1 MKKKKNKKKIILLL
15 LLLIL
20 LLIIIIIGI
29 ILFRIYNNKNKD
41 NNKEELN
48 INDKIVIND
57 TNVNIYSNFYVKQ
70 NEDNIIVYNFDNN
83 IIYKYDGKIDNYEVF
98 SDKYIL
104 IDTGNEYMV
113 IDNTGNMIIKGT
125 NGMSVHEVDTNT
137 KYILVDNKIYDNEM
151 KEIYQLPDYFVEE
164 TFVNY
169 NLYSLNITNNILAM
183 VFVNNERNMLVDIDT
198 KKEMYLGFDRYL
210 RLSDRYIAIGYDNK
224 YKIIDTD
231 SKKVIY
237 DNVRVDENLIIWNN
251 DNYMYI
257 YNNKIYTDGTKINN
271 KYHMKSEGCKVGSKL
286 VSDNEIKI
294 DECMLYYEE
303 YDNDIIMGFNIDNSV
318 LYINGDVK
326 RASLFNKIGN
336 YIKSYQYNEGLT
348 TYNVYD
354 RDGKIILE
362 NKELYYLGNDIYQEY
377 DIDENISYF
386 LDSNL
391 NIISDKFNYASC
403 NNNNEYCIVSD
414 NNYNRM
420 LYRNGKLVTNN
431 IYDDIEIKDNY
442 ITAKMLFNSFIYR
455 LGNLDEI
462 NIDYIE
468 EVKIDND
475 EMIDKYDLSS
485 IHDKIEN
492 NKVLFNKY
500 AYIVENNNN
509 LLEYKKQVMD
519 MFSVVI
525 DNKEYL
531 NELTLLKKLKDLNI
545 EHVQDLGA
553 GIAGTYSDSFGDIK
567 IRLKERSNNT
577 LYHELMHFID
587 YSFNSNNLGT
597 YIYDC
602 NGKYLVGKS
611 YNTTCDIVS
620 IDTNF
625 IVEAGAEVYSGKYF
639 TKEVMAYQPAPTIL
653 EALEYI
659 CGSDEV
665 REWYFNN
672 DIYFKMLWFDIG
684 YSKEKVDKII
694 EALTS
699 QTQVIRNGDDNI
711 LLIVDSLI
719 DLYKYR
725 NGNEFLK
732 DNKFKYIIRSI
743 LSYRDDFN
751 SSKYKNELEEIM
763 SDKDTIVNVFRDKF
777 SEYGYYDGYGNILI
791 IDNQV
796 YISIPCYKDN
806 KLGVLLIEYD
816 FNNNRV
822 LDYSYMEVK

>member
-1 MKKKKNKKKIILLL
+1 MKRKKNKKKIIFILLG

-20 LLIIIIIGI
+20 IMGIILLII
-29 ILFRIYNNKNKD
+29 YKDKD
-41 NNKEELN
+41 NNELN

-57 TNVNIYSNFYVKQ
+57 PDVFIYNNFYIKK
-70 NEDNIIVYNFDNN
+70 NEDNIMVYNFDND
-83 IIYKYDGKIDNYEVF
+83 IIYKYDGKIDGYEVF
-98 SDKYIL
+98 NDKYIL
-104 IDTGNEYMV
+104 MDTDNEYMV
-113 IDNTGNMIIKGT
+113 IDNTGNMVTKGT
-125 NGMSVHEVDTNT
+125 NGMSVHEMDTNI

-151 KEIYQLPDYFVEE
+151 KEIYELPDYFVEE

-169 NLYSLNITNNILAM
+169 NLYSLNIINNILAM

-198 KKEMYLGFDRYL
+198 KKEMYLGFDGYL

-257 YNNKIYTDGTKINN
+257 YNDKIYTDGTKIND
-271 KYHMKSEGCKVGSKL
+271 KYYMKSEGCKVGSKL

-294 DECMLYYEE
+294 SECMLYYEE
-303 YDNDIIMGFNIDNSV
+303 YDNDVIMGFNIDNSI
-318 LYINGDVK
+318 LYINGDIK
-326 RASLFNKIGN
+326 KASIFNKIGR

-354 RDGKIILE
+354 RDGKIVLE

-403 NNNNEYCIVSD
+403 NKNGYCIVSD
-414 NNYNRM
+414 NNYNKM
-420 LYRNGKLVTNN
+420 LYKDGKVVTNN

-462 NIDYIE
+462 NIDYVE
-468 EVKIDND
+468 EVKIDAD

-485 IHDKIEN
+485 IKDKIDN

-509 LLEYKKQVMD
+509 LLEYKNQVMD

-525 DNKEYL
+525 DNREYL
-531 NELTLLKKLKDLNI
+531 NELTLLKKLRDLNI
-545 EHVQDLGA
+545 EHVQDLGVGVA
-553 GIAGTYSDSFGDIK
+553 GVYSDSLGEIK
-567 IRLKERSNNT
+567 IKLKERSNNT

-587 YSFNSNNLGT
+587 YSFNNNSFGS
-597 YIYDC
+597 YIYNC
-602 NGKYLVGKS
+602 NGKYSIGKS
-611 YNTTCDIVS
+611 YNTTCEIVS

-625 IVEAGAEVYSGKYF
+625 ITEAGAEVYSGKYF
-639 TKEVMAYQPAPTIL
+639 TKEIMAYQPAPTIL

-659 CGSDEV
+659 CGSNEV
-665 REWYFNN
+665 KNWYFNN

-684 YSKEKVDKII
+684 YSKEEVDKLI

-699 QTQVIRNGDDNI
+699 QTQVIKSGDDNI
-711 LLIVDSLI
+711 ILIVDSLI

-725 NGNEFLK
+725 NGNEFLN
-732 DNKFKYIIRSI
+732 DNKFKYIIRSM
-743 LSYRDDFN
+743 LDYRHDFS

-763 SDKDTIVNVFRDKF
+763 SDRDTIVNVFSDKF
-777 SEYGYYDGYGNILI
+777 SEYGYYSGYGEVLI

-796 YISIPCYKDN
+796 YISISCYKDN
-806 KLGVLLIEYD
+806 KLGVLFVEYD
-816 FNNNRV
+816 FDNNKV
-822 LDYSYMEVK
+822 LDYSYIEIK

>member
-1 MKKKKNKKKIILLL
+1 MKKKKNKKKIILLV
-15 LLLIL
+15 LIL
-20 LLIIIIIGI
+20 LLIITIIGI

-41 NNKEELN
+41 NDKEGLN

-137 KYILVDNKIYDNEM
+137 KYILVDNKIYDKDM

-468 EVKIDND
+468 EVRIDTD
-475 EMIDKYDLSS
+475 EMINKYELSN
-485 IHDKIEN
+485 IHDKIEK
-492 NKVLFNKY
+492 NKILFNKY

-699 QTQVIRNGDDNI
+699 QTQVIRNGNDNI

-743 LSYRDDFN
+743 LSYRNDFS

>member
-1 MKKKKNKKKIILLL
+1 MKKKKNKKKIILLV
-15 LLLIL
+15 LIL
-20 LLIIIIIGI
+20 LLIITIIGI

-41 NNKEELN
+41 NDEEELN

-83 IIYKYDGKIDNYEVF
+83 IIYKHDGKIDNYEVF
-98 SDKYIL
+98 NDKYIL

-113 IDNTGNMIIKGT
+113 IDNTGNMIIKGI

-137 KYILVDNKIYDNEM
+137 KYILVDNKIYDKDM

-183 VFVNNERNMLVDIDT
+183 VFVNNERNMLVDIDA

-271 KYHMKSEGCKVGSKL
+271 KYYMKNEGCKVGSKL

-354 RDGKIILE
+354 RDGKIVLE

-468 EVKIDND
+468 EVRIDTD
-475 EMIDKYDLSS
+475 EMINKYELSNIS
-485 IHDKIEN
+485 DKINN
-492 NKVLFNKY
+492 NKILFNKY
-500 AYIVENNNN
+500 AYIVENNND

-587 YSFNSNNLGT
+587 YSFNSNSLGT

-639 TKEVMAYQPAPTIL
+639 TKEIMAYQPAPTIL

-684 YSKEKVDKII
+684 YSKEKVDKVI

-743 LSYRDDFN
+743 LSYRDDFS

-806 KLGVLLIEYD
+806 KLGVLLIEHD

-822 LDYSYMEVK
+822 LDYSYIEVK

>member
-1 MKKKKNKKKIILLL
+1 MKRKKNKKKIIFILLG

-20 LLIIIIIGI
+20 IMGV
-29 ILFRIYNNKNKD
+29 ILFRIYKDKD
-41 NNKEELN
+41 NNELN

-57 TNVNIYSNFYVKQ
+57 PDVFIYNNFYIKK
-70 NEDNIIVYNFDNN
+70 NEDNIMVYNFDND
-83 IIYKYDGKIDNYEVF
+83 IIYKYDGKIDGYEVF
-98 SDKYIL
+98 NDKYIL

-113 IDNTGNMIIKGT
+113 IDNTGNMINKGT
-125 NGMSVHEVDTNT
+125 NGMSVPEVDTNT
-137 KYILVDNKIYDNEM
+137 KYILVDNKLYDNEM
-151 KEIYQLPDYFVEE
+151 KEIYELPDYFVEE

-231 SKKVIY
+231 SKKIIY
-237 DNVRVDENLIIWNN
+237 DDVRMDENLIIWNN
-251 DNYMYI
+251 DNYIYI
-257 YNNKIYTDGTKINN
+257 YNDKIYTDGTKIND
-271 KYHMKSEGCKVGSKL
+271 KYYMESEGCKVGSKL

-294 DECMLYYEE
+294 SECMLYYEE
-303 YDNDIIMGFNIDNSV
+303 YDNDVIMGFNIDNSI
-318 LYINGDVK
+318 LYINGDIK
-326 RASLFNKIGN
+326 KASLFNKIGR
-336 YIKSYQYNEGLT
+336 YIKSYQYNDGLT
-348 TYNVYD
+348 IYNVYD
-354 RDGKIILE
+354 SDGKKILE

-377 DIDENISYF
+377 DINENISYF

-403 NNNNEYCIVSD
+403 NNNGYCIVSD
-414 NNYNRM
+414 NNYKRM
-420 LYRNGKLVTNN
+420 LYRNGKVVTNN

-468 EVKIDND
+468 EVRIDTN
-475 EMIDKYDLSS
+475 EMINKYELSN

-492 NKVLFNKY
+492 NKILFNKY

>member
-1 MKKKKNKKKIILLL
+1 MKRKKNKKKIIFILLG

-20 LLIIIIIGI
+20 IMGIILLII
-29 ILFRIYNNKNKD
+29 YKDKD
-41 NNKEELN
+41 NNELN

-57 TNVNIYSNFYVKQ
+57 PDVFIYNNFYIKK
-70 NEDNIIVYNFDNN
+70 NEDNIMVYNFDND
-83 IIYKYDGKIDNYEVF
+83 IIYKYDGKIDGYEVF
-98 SDKYIL
+98 NDKYIL
-104 IDTGNEYMV
+104 MDTDNEYMV
-113 IDNTGNMIIKGT
+113 IDDTGNMVIKGT
-125 NGMSVHEVDTNT
+125 NGMSVPEVDTNI
-137 KYILVDNKIYDNEM
+137 KYIIVDNKIYDNEM
-151 KEIYQLPDYFVEE
+151 KEIYELPDYFVEE

-169 NLYSLNITNNILAM
+169 NLYSLNITNDILAM
-183 VFVNNERNMLVDIDT
+183 VFVNNEHNMLVDIDA
-198 KKEMYLGFDRYL
+198 KKEMYLGFDGYL

-257 YNNKIYTDGTKINN
+257 YNDKIYTDGTKINN

-286 VSDNEIKI
+286 LYDNEIKI

-303 YDNDIIMGFNIDNSV
+303 YDNDVIMGFNIDNSI
-318 LYINGDVK
+318 LYINGDIK
-326 RASLFNKIGN
+326 KASIFNKIGR

-354 RDGKIILE
+354 RDGKIVLE

-403 NNNNEYCIVSD
+403 NKNGYCIVSD
-414 NNYNRM
+414 NNYNKM
-420 LYRNGKLVTNN
+420 LYKDGKVVTNN

-462 NIDYIE
+462 NIDYVE
-468 EVKIDND
+468 EVKIDAD

-485 IHDKIEN
+485 IKDKIDN
-492 NKVLFNKY
+492 NKALFNKY

-531 NELTLLKKLKDLNI
+531 NELTLLRKLRDLNI
-545 EHVQDLGA
+545 EHVQDLGVGVA
-553 GIAGTYSDSFGDIK
+553 GVYSDSLGEIK
-567 IRLKERSNNT
+567 IKLKERSNNT

-587 YSFNSNNLGT
+587 YSFNNNSFGS
-597 YIYDC
+597 YIYNC
-602 NGKYLVGKS
+602 NGKYSIGKS
-611 YNTTCDIVS
+611 YNTTCEIVS

-625 IVEAGAEVYSGKYF
+625 ITEAGAELYSGKYF
-639 TKEVMAYQPAPTIL
+639 TKEIMAYQPAPTIL

-659 CGSDEV
+659 CGSNEV
-665 REWYFNN
+665 KNWYFNN

-684 YSKEKVDKII
+684 YSKEEVDKVI

-699 QTQVIRNGDDNI
+699 QTQVIKSGDDNI
-711 LLIVDSLI
+711 ILIVDSLI

-725 NGNEFLK
+725 NGNEFLN
-732 DNKFKYIIRSI
+732 DNKFKYIIRSM
-743 LSYRDDFN
+743 LDYRHDFS

-763 SDKDTIVNVFRDKF
+763 SDRDTIVNVFRDKF
-777 SEYGYYDGYGNILI
+777 SEYGYYSGYGEVLI

-796 YISIPCYKDN
+796 YISISCYKDN
-806 KLGVLLIEYD
+806 KLGVLFVEYD
-816 FNNNRV
+816 FDNNKV
-822 LDYSYMEVK
+822 LDYSYIEIK

>member
-1 MKKKKNKKKIILLL
+1 MKRKKNKKKIIFILLG

-20 LLIIIIIGI
+20 IMGIILLII
-29 ILFRIYNNKNKD
+29 YKNKD
-41 NNKEELN
+41 NNELN

-57 TNVNIYSNFYVKQ
+57 SDVFIYNNFYIKK
-70 NEDNIIVYNFDNN
+70 NEDNIMVYNFDND
-83 IIYKYDGKIDNYEVF
+83 IIYKYDGKIDGYEVF
-98 SDKYIL
+98 NDKYIL
-104 IDTGNEYMV
+104 IDTDNEYMV
-113 IDNTGNMIIKGT
+113 IDDTGNMVIKGI
-125 NGMSVHEVDTNT
+125 NGMSVHEMDTNI
-137 KYILVDNKIYDNEM
+137 KYIIVDNKLYDNEM
-151 KEIYQLPDYFVEE
+151 KEIYELPDYFVEE
-164 TFVNY
+164 TFDNY
-169 NLYSLNITNNILAM
+169 NLYSLNITNDVLAM
-183 VFVNNERNMLVDIDT
+183 VFVNNEHNMLVDIDT
-198 KKEMYLGFDRYL
+198 KKEMYLGFDGYL

-257 YNNKIYTDGTKINN
+257 YNDKIYTDGTKINN

-286 VSDNEIKI
+286 LYDNEIKI
-294 DECMLYYEE
+294 SECMLYYEE
-303 YDNDIIMGFNIDNSV
+303 YDNDVIMGFNIDNSI
-318 LYINGDVK
+318 LYINGDIK
-326 RASLFNKIGN
+326 KASIFNKIGR
-336 YIKSYQYNEGLT
+336 YIKSYQYNDGLT
-348 TYNVYD
+348 IYNVYD
-354 RDGKIILE
+354 SDGKKVLE

-377 DIDENISYF
+377 DINENISYF

-403 NNNNEYCIVSD
+403 NKNGYCIVSD
-414 NNYNRM
+414 NNYNKM
-420 LYRNGKLVTNN
+420 LYKDGKVVTNN

-462 NIDYIE
+462 NIDYVE
-468 EVKIDND
+468 EVKIDAD

-485 IHDKIEN
+485 IKDKIDN

-531 NELTLLKKLKDLNI
+531 NELTLLKKLRDLNI
-545 EHVQDLGA
+545 EHVQDLGVGVA
-553 GIAGTYSDSFGDIK
+553 GVYSDSLGEIK
-567 IRLKERSNNT
+567 IKLKERSNNT

-587 YSFNSNNLGT
+587 YSFNNNSFGS
-597 YIYDC
+597 YIYNC
-602 NGKYLVGKS
+602 NGKYSIGKS
-611 YNTTCDIVS
+611 YNTTCEIVS

-625 IVEAGAEVYSGKYF
+625 ITEAGAEVYSGKYF
-639 TKEVMAYQPAPTIL
+639 TKEIMAYQPAPTIL

-659 CGSDEV
+659 CGSNEV
-665 REWYFNN
+665 KNWYFNN

-684 YSKEKVDKII
+684 YSKEEVDKVI

-699 QTQVIRNGDDNI
+699 QTQVIKSGDDNI
-711 LLIVDSLI
+711 ILIVDSLI

-725 NGNEFLK
+725 NGNEFLN
-732 DNKFKYIIRSI
+732 DNKFKYIIRSM
-743 LSYRDDFN
+743 LDYRHDFS

-763 SDKDTIVNVFRDKF
+763 SDRDTIVNVFRDKF
-777 SEYGYYDGYGNILI
+777 SEYGYYSGYGEVLI

-796 YISIPCYKDN
+796 YISISCYKDN
-806 KLGVLLIEYD
+806 KLGVLFVEYD
-816 FNNNRV
+816 FDNNRV
-822 LDYSYMEVK
+822 LDYSYIEIK

>member
-1 MKKKKNKKKIILLL
+1 MKKKKNKKKIILLV
-15 LLLIL
+15 LIL
-20 LLIIIIIGI
+20 LLIITIIGI

-41 NNKEELN
+41 NDKEEFN

-57 TNVNIYSNFYVKQ
+57 TNVNIYSDFYIKK
-70 NEDNIIVYNFDNN
+70 NDDNIIVYNFDNS
-83 IIYKYDGKIDNYEVF
+83 IIYKHDGKIDNYEVF
-98 SDKYIL
+98 NDKYIL

-113 IDNTGNMIIKGT
+113 IDNTGNMIIKGI
-125 NGMSVHEVDTNT
+125 NGMSVPEVDTNI
-137 KYILVDNKIYDNEM
+137 KYILVDNKLYDNEM

-164 TFVNY
+164 IFVNY
-169 NLYSLNITNNILAM
+169 NLYSLNIINDILAM
-183 VFVNNERNMLVDIDT
+183 VFVNNERNMLADIDT

-251 DNYMYI
+251 DNYMYV

-286 VSDNEIKI
+286 LYDNEIKI

-318 LYINGDVK
+318 LYINGDIK

-468 EVKIDND
+468 EFEIDTD
-475 EMIDKYDLSS
+475 EIIDKYELNNIS
-485 IHDKIEN
+485 DKIEK
-492 NKVLFNKY
+492 NKILFNKY

-531 NELTLLKKLKDLNI
+531 NELTLLRKLRDLNI

-567 IRLKERSNNT
+567 IRLKEISNNT

-684 YSKEKVDKII
+684 YSKEKVDKVI

-699 QTQVIRNGDDNI
+699 QTQVIRNGNDNI

-743 LSYRDDFN
+743 LNYRNDF
-751 SSKYKNELEEIM
+751 SASKYKNELEEIM

-796 YISIPCYKDN
+796 YISISCYKDN

>member
-1 MKKKKNKKKIILLL
+1 MKRKKNKKKIIFILLG

-20 LLIIIIIGI
+20 IMGIILLII
-29 ILFRIYNNKNKD
+29 YKDKD
-41 NNKEELN
+41 NNELN

-57 TNVNIYSNFYVKQ
+57 PDVFIYNNFYIKK
-70 NEDNIIVYNFDNN
+70 NEDNIMVYNFDND
-83 IIYKYDGKIDNYEVF
+83 IIYKYDGKIDGYEVF
-98 SDKYIL
+98 NDKYIL
-104 IDTGNEYMV
+104 MDTDNEYMV
-113 IDNTGNMIIKGT
+113 IDNTGNMIIKGI
-125 NGMSVHEVDTNT
+125 NGMSVPEMDTNI
-137 KYILVDNKIYDNEM
+137 KYILVDNKLYDNEM

-169 NLYSLNITNNILAM
+169 NLYSLNITNDILAM
-183 VFVNNERNMLVDIDT
+183 VFVNNERNMLVDIDD
-198 KKEMYLGFDRYL
+198 KKEMYLGFDGYL

-257 YNNKIYTDGTKINN
+257 YNDKIYTDGTKINN

-286 VSDNEIKI
+286 LYDNEIKI

-303 YDNDIIMGFNIDNSV
+303 YDNDVIMGFNIDNSI
-318 LYINGDVK
+318 LYINGDIK
-326 RASLFNKIGN
+326 KASIFNKIGR
-336 YIKSYQYNEGLT
+336 YIKSYQYNDGLT
-348 TYNVYD
+348 VYNVYD
-354 RDGKIILE
+354 SGGKKVLE

-377 DIDENISYF
+377 DINENISYF

-403 NNNNEYCIVSD
+403 NKNGYCIVSD
-414 NNYNRM
+414 NNYNKM
-420 LYRNGKLVTNN
+420 LYKDGKVVTNN

-462 NIDYIE
+462 NIDYVE
-468 EVKIDND
+468 EVKIDAD

-485 IHDKIEN
+485 IKDKIDN

-531 NELTLLKKLKDLNI
+531 NELTLLRKLRDLNI
-545 EHVQDLGA
+545 EHVQDLGVGVA
-553 GIAGTYSDSFGDIK
+553 GVYSDSLGEIK
-567 IRLKERSNNT
+567 IKLKERDNNT

-587 YSFNSNNLGT
+587 YSFNNNSFGS
-597 YIYDC
+597 YIYNC
-602 NGKYLVGKS
+602 NGKYSIGKS
-611 YNTTCDIVS
+611 YNTTCEIVS

-625 IVEAGAEVYSGKYF
+625 ITEAGAEVYSGKYF
-639 TKEVMAYQPAPTIL
+639 TKEIMAYQPAPTIL

-659 CGSDEV
+659 CGSNEV
-665 REWYFNN
+665 KNWYFNN

-684 YSKEKVDKII
+684 YSKEEVDKVI

-699 QTQVIRNGDDNI
+699 QTQVIKSGDDNI
-711 LLIVDSLI
+711 ILIVDSLI

-725 NGNEFLK
+725 NGNEFLN
-732 DNKFKYIIRSI
+732 DNKFKYIIRSM
-743 LSYRDDFN
+743 LDYRHDFS

-763 SDKDTIVNVFRDKF
+763 SDRDTIVNVFRDKF
-777 SEYGYYDGYGNILI
+777 SEYGYYSGYGEVLI

-796 YISIPCYKDN
+796 YISISCYKDN
-806 KLGVLLIEYD
+806 KLGVLFVEYD
-816 FNNNRV
+816 FDNNRV
-822 LDYSYMEVK
+822 LDYSYIEIK

>member
-1 MKKKKNKKKIILLL
+1 MKKKKNKKKIILLV
-15 LLLIL
+15 LIL
-20 LLIIIIIGI
+20 LLIITIIGI

-41 NNKEELN
+41 TDKEELN

-57 TNVNIYSNFYVKQ
+57 TNVNIYSNFYIKK
-70 NEDNIIVYNFDNN
+70 NDDNIIVYNFDNN

-113 IDNTGNMIIKGT
+113 IDNTGNMIIKGI

-137 KYILVDNKIYDNEM
+137 KYILVDNKLYDNEM

-183 VFVNNERNMLVDIDT
+183 VFVNNERNMLADIDT

-251 DNYMYI
+251 DNYMYV

-318 LYINGDVK
+318 LYINGDIK

-354 RDGKIILE
+354 RDGKIVLE

-468 EVKIDND
+468 EFEIDTD
-475 EMIDKYDLSS
+475 EIIDKYELNNIS
-485 IHDKIEN
+485 DKIEK
-492 NKVLFNKY
+492 NKILFNKY

-567 IRLKERSNNT
+567 IRLKEISNNT

-684 YSKEKVDKII
+684 YSKEKVDKVI

-699 QTQVIRNGDDNI
+699 QTQVIRNGNDNI

-743 LSYRDDFN
+743 LNYRNDF
-751 SSKYKNELEEIM
+751 SASKYKNELEEIM

-796 YISIPCYKDN
+796 YISISCYKDN

>member
-1 MKKKKNKKKIILLL
+1 MKKKKNKKKIILLV
-15 LLLIL
+15 LIL
-20 LLIIIIIGI
+20 LLIITIIGI

-41 NNKEELN
+41 NDKEELN

-57 TNVNIYSNFYVKQ
+57 TNVNIYSNFYIKK

-83 IIYKYDGKIDNYEVF
+83 IIYKHDGKIDNYEVF
-98 SDKYIL
+98 NDKYIL

-113 IDNTGNMIIKGT
+113 IDNTGNMIIKGI

-137 KYILVDNKIYDNEM
+137 KYILVDNKLYDNEM

-257 YNNKIYTDGTKINN
+257 YNNKIYTDDTKINN

-318 LYINGDVK
+318 LYINDDVK

-462 NIDYIE
+462 NIDYVE
-468 EVKIDND
+468 EVRIDTD
-475 EMIDKYDLSS
+475 EMINKYELSN

-492 NKVLFNKY
+492 NKILFNKY

-743 LSYRDDFN
+743 LNYRNDFS

-796 YISIPCYKDN
+796 YISISCYKDN

>member
-1 MKKKKNKKKIILLL
+1 MKRKKNKKKIIFILLG

-20 LLIIIIIGI
+20 IMGIILLII
-29 ILFRIYNNKNKD
+29 YKDKD
-41 NNKEELN
+41 NNELN

-57 TNVNIYSNFYVKQ
+57 PDVFIYNNFYIKK
-70 NEDNIIVYNFDNN
+70 NEDNIMVYNFDND
-83 IIYKYDGKIDNYEVF
+83 IIYKYDGKIDGYEVF
-98 SDKYIL
+98 NDKYIL
-104 IDTGNEYMV
+104 MDTGNEYMV
-113 IDNTGNMIIKGT
+113 IDDTGNMVIKGI
-125 NGMSVHEVDTNT
+125 NGMSVPEVDTNI
-137 KYILVDNKIYDNEM
+137 KYIIVDNKIYDNEM
-151 KEIYQLPDYFVEE
+151 KEIYELPDYFVEE

-169 NLYSLNITNNILAM
+169 NLYSLNITNDILAM
-183 VFVNNERNMLVDIDT
+183 VFVNNEHNMLVDIDT

-257 YNNKIYTDGTKINN
+257 YNNKIYTDDTKINN

-303 YDNDIIMGFNIDNSV
+303 YDNDVIMGFNIDNSI
-318 LYINGDVK
+318 LYINGDIK
-326 RASLFNKIGN
+326 TASIFNKIGR
-336 YIKSYQYNEGLT
+336 YIKSYQYNDGLT
-348 TYNVYD
+348 VYNVYD
-354 RDGKIILE
+354 SGGKKVLE

-403 NNNNEYCIVSD
+403 NKNGYCIVSD
-414 NNYNRM
+414 NNYNKM
-420 LYRNGKLVTNN
+420 LYKDGKVVTNN

-462 NIDYIE
+462 NIDYVE
-468 EVKIDND
+468 EVKIDAD

-485 IHDKIEN
+485 IKDKIDN

-509 LLEYKKQVMD
+509 LLEYKNQVMD

-525 DNKEYL
+525 DNREYL
-531 NELTLLKKLKDLNI
+531 NELTLLRKLRDLNI
-545 EHVQDLGA
+545 EHVQDLGVGVA
-553 GIAGTYSDSFGDIK
+553 GVYSDSLGEIK
-567 IRLKERSNNT
+567 IKLKERDNNT

-587 YSFNSNNLGT
+587 YSFNNTSFGS
-597 YIYDC
+597 YIYNC
-602 NGKYLVGKS
+602 NGKYSIGKS
-611 YNTTCDIVS
+611 YNTTCEIVS

-625 IVEAGAEVYSGKYF
+625 ITEAGAEVYSGKYF
-639 TKEVMAYQPAPTIL
+639 TKEIMAYQPAPTIL

-659 CGSDEV
+659 CGSNEV
-665 REWYFNN
+665 KNWYFNN

-684 YSKEKVDKII
+684 YSKEKVDKVI

-699 QTQVIRNGDDNI
+699 QTQVIRNGNDNI

-725 NGNEFLK
+725 NGNGFLN
-732 DNKFKYIIRSI
+732 DNKFKYIIRSM
-743 LSYRDDFN
+743 LDYRHDFS

-763 SDKDTIVNVFRDKF
+763 SDRDTIVNVFSDKF
-777 SEYGYYDGYGNILI
+777 SEYGYYSGYGEVLI

-796 YISIPCYKDN
+796 YISISCYKDN
-806 KLGVLLIEYD
+806 KLGVLFVEYD
-816 FNNNRV
+816 FDNNKV
-822 LDYSYMEVK
+822 LDYSYIEIK

>member
-1 MKKKKNKKKIILLL
+1 MKRKKNKKKIIFILLG

-20 LLIIIIIGI
+20 IMGIILLII
-29 ILFRIYNNKNKD
+29 YKDKD
-41 NNKEELN
+41 NNELN

-57 TNVNIYSNFYVKQ
+57 PDVFIYNNFYIKK
-70 NEDNIIVYNFDNN
+70 NEDNIMVYNFDND
-83 IIYKYDGKIDNYEVF
+83 IIYKYDGKIDGYEVF
-98 SDKYIL
+98 NDKYIL
-104 IDTGNEYMV
+104 MDTDNEYMV
-113 IDNTGNMIIKGT
+113 IDNTGNMVTKGT
-125 NGMSVHEVDTNT
+125 NGMSVHEMDTNI

-151 KEIYQLPDYFVEE
+151 KEIYELPDYFVEE

-169 NLYSLNITNNILAM
+169 NLYSLNIINNILAM

-198 KKEMYLGFDRYL
+198 KKEMYLGFDGYL

-257 YNNKIYTDGTKINN
+257 YNDKIYTDGTKIND
-271 KYHMKSEGCKVGSKL
+271 KYYMKSEGCKVGSKL

-294 DECMLYYEE
+294 SECMLYYEE
-303 YDNDIIMGFNIDNSV
+303 YDNDVIMGFNIDNSI
-318 LYINGDVK
+318 LYINGDIK
-326 RASLFNKIGN
+326 KASIFNKIGR

-354 RDGKIILE
+354 RDGKIVLE

-403 NNNNEYCIVSD
+403 NKNGYCIVSD
-414 NNYNRM
+414 NNYNKM
-420 LYRNGKLVTNN
+420 LYKDGKVVTNN

-462 NIDYIE
+462 NIDYVE
-468 EVKIDND
+468 EVKIDAD

-485 IHDKIEN
+485 IKDKIDN
-492 NKVLFNKY
+492 NKALFNKY

-531 NELTLLKKLKDLNI
+531 NELTLLRKLRDLNI
-545 EHVQDLGA
+545 EHVQDLGVGVA
-553 GIAGTYSDSFGDIK
+553 GVYSDSLGEIK
-567 IRLKERSNNT
+567 IKLKERSNNT

-587 YSFNSNNLGT
+587 YSFNNNSFGS
-597 YIYDC
+597 YIYNC
-602 NGKYLVGKS
+602 NGKYSIGKS
-611 YNTTCDIVS
+611 YNTTCEIVS

-625 IVEAGAEVYSGKYF
+625 ITEAGAEVYSGKYF
-639 TKEVMAYQPAPTIL
+639 TKEIMAYQPAPTIL

-659 CGSDEV
+659 CGSNEV
-665 REWYFNN
+665 KNWYFNN

-684 YSKEKVDKII
+684 YSKEEVDKLI

-699 QTQVIRNGDDNI
+699 QTQVIKSGDDNI
-711 LLIVDSLI
+711 ILIVDSLI

-725 NGNEFLK
+725 NGNEFLN
-732 DNKFKYIIRSI
+732 DNKFKYIIRSM
-743 LSYRDDFN
+743 LDYRHDFS
-751 SSKYKNELEEIM
+751 SSKYKNELEKIM
-763 SDKDTIVNVFRDKF
+763 SDRDTIVNVFRDKF
-777 SEYGYYDGYGNILI
+777 SEYGYYSGYGEVLI

-796 YISIPCYKDN
+796 YISISCYKDN
-806 KLGVLLIEYD
+806 KLGVLFVEYD
-816 FNNNRV
+816 FDNNKV
-822 LDYSYMEVK
+822 LDYSYIEIK

>member
-1 MKKKKNKKKIILLL
+1 MKKKKNKKKIILLV
-15 LLLIL
+15 LIL
-20 LLIIIIIGI
+20 LLIITIIGI

-41 NNKEELN
+41 NDKEEFN

-57 TNVNIYSNFYVKQ
+57 TNVNIYSDFYIKK
-70 NEDNIIVYNFDNN
+70 NDDNIIVYNFDNS
-83 IIYKYDGKIDNYEVF
+83 IIYKHDGKIDNYEVF
-98 SDKYIL
+98 NDKYIL

-113 IDNTGNMIIKGT
+113 IDNTGNMIIKGI
-125 NGMSVHEVDTNT
+125 NGMSVHEVDTNI
-137 KYILVDNKIYDNEM
+137 KYILVDNKLYDNEM

-164 TFVNY
+164 IFVNY
-169 NLYSLNITNNILAM
+169 NLYSLNIINDILAM
-183 VFVNNERNMLVDIDT
+183 VFVNNERNMLADIDT

-251 DNYMYI
+251 DNYMYV

-318 LYINGDVK
+318 LYINGDIK

-468 EVKIDND
+468 EFEIDTD
-475 EMIDKYDLSS
+475 EIIDKYELNNIS
-485 IHDKIEN
+485 DKIEK
-492 NKVLFNKY
+492 NKILFNKY

-567 IRLKERSNNT
+567 IRLKEISNNT

-684 YSKEKVDKII
+684 YSKEKVDKVI

-699 QTQVIRNGDDNI
+699 QTQVIRNGNDNI

-743 LSYRDDFN
+743 LNYRNDF
-751 SSKYKNELEEIM
+751 SASKYKNELEEIM

-796 YISIPCYKDN
+796 YISISCYKDN

>member
-286 VSDNEIKI
+286 LYDNEIKI

-468 EVKIDND
+468 EVRIDTN
-475 EMIDKYDLSS
+475 EMINKYELSN

-492 NKVLFNKY
+492 NKILFNKY

>member
-1 MKKKKNKKKIILLL
+1 MKKKKNKKKIILLV
-15 LLLIL
+15 LIL
-20 LLIIIIIGI
+20 LLIITIIGI

-41 NNKEELN
+41 NDKEKLN

-57 TNVNIYSNFYVKQ
+57 TNVNIYSDFYIKK
-70 NEDNIIVYNFDNN
+70 NDDNIIVYNFDNN
-83 IIYKYDGKIDNYEVF
+83 IIYKHDGKIDNYEVF
-98 SDKYIL
+98 NDKYIL

-113 IDNTGNMIIKGT
+113 IDNTGNMIIKGI
-125 NGMSVHEVDTNT
+125 NGMSVPEVDTNI
-137 KYILVDNKIYDNEM
+137 KYILVDNKLYDNEM

-169 NLYSLNITNNILAM
+169 NLYSLNITNDILAM
-183 VFVNNERNMLVDIDT
+183 VFVNNEHNMLVDMDA
-198 KKEMYLGFDRYL
+198 KKEMCLGFDRYL
-210 RLSDRYIAIGYDNK
+210 RLSDRYIAIGYDDK

-231 SKKVIY
+231 SKKITY
-237 DNVRVDENLIIWNN
+237 DDVRMDENLVIWNN
-251 DNYMYI
+251 DKYIYI
-257 YNNKIYTDGTKINN
+257 YNDKIYTDGTKIND
-271 KYHMKSEGCKVGSKL
+271 KYYMESEGCKVGSKL

-294 DECMLYYEE
+294 SECMLYYEE
-303 YDNDIIMGFNIDNSV
+303 YDNDVIMGFNIDNSI
-318 LYINGDVK
+318 LYINGDIK
-326 RASLFNKIGN
+326 KASLFNKIGR
-336 YIKSYQYNEGLT
+336 YIKSYQYNDGLT
-348 TYNVYD
+348 VYNVYD
-354 RDGKIILE
+354 SGGKKVLE

-377 DIDENISYF
+377 DINENISYF

-403 NNNNEYCIVSD
+403 NNNGYCIVSD
-414 NNYNRM
+414 NNYNKM
-420 LYRNGKLVTNN
+420 LYKDGKIVTNN

-462 NIDYIE
+462 NIDYVE
-468 EVKIDND
+468 EVKIDTD

-485 IHDKIEN
+485 IHDKIDN

-553 GIAGTYSDSFGDIK
+553 GIAGTYSDSFGDIR

-587 YSFNSNNLGT
+587 YSFNSNSLGT

-743 LSYRDDFN
+743 LSYRDDFS

>member
-1 MKKKKNKKKIILLL
+1 MKKKKNKKKIILLV
-15 LLLIL
+15 LIL
-20 LLIIIIIGI
+20 LLIITIIGI

-41 NNKEELN
+41 TDKEELN

-57 TNVNIYSNFYVKQ
+57 TNVNIYSNFYIKK
-70 NEDNIIVYNFDNN
+70 NDDNIIVYNFDNN

-113 IDNTGNMIIKGT
+113 IDNTGNMIIKGI

-137 KYILVDNKIYDNEM
+137 KYILVDNKLYDNEM

-183 VFVNNERNMLVDIDT
+183 VFVNNERNMLADIDT

-251 DNYMYI
+251 DNYMYV

-318 LYINGDVK
+318 LYINGDIK

-354 RDGKIILE
+354 RDGKIVLE

-468 EVKIDND
+468 EVRIDTNEMINKYELSNIRDKIDNN
-475 EMIDKYDLSS
+475 
-485 IHDKIEN
+485 KI
-492 NKVLFNKY
+492 LFNKY

-567 IRLKERSNNT
+567 IRLKEISNNT

-684 YSKEKVDKII
+684 YSKEKVDKVI

-699 QTQVIRNGDDNI
+699 QTQVIRNGNDNI

-743 LSYRDDFN
+743 LSYRDDF
-751 SSKYKNELEEIM
+751 SASKYKNELEEIM

-796 YISIPCYKDN
+796 YISISCYKDN

>member
-1 MKKKKNKKKIILLL
+1 MKRKKNKKKIIFILLG
-15 LLLIL
+15 LLLIV
-20 LLIIIIIGI
+20 IIGI
-29 ILFRIYNNKNKD
+29 ILFRIYKDKD
-41 NNKEELN
+41 NNELN

-57 TNVNIYSNFYVKQ
+57 TDVNIYSNFYVKK

-83 IIYKYDGKIDNYEVF
+83 IIYKYDGKIDSYEVF
-98 SDKYIL
+98 NDKYVL
-104 IDTGNEYMV
+104 IDTENEYMV
-113 IDNTGNMIIKGT
+113 IDNTGNMVIKGT
-125 NGMSVHEVDTNT
+125 NGMSVHEMDTNT
-137 KYILVDNKIYDNEM
+137 KYIIVDNKIYDNEM

-169 NLYSLNITNNILAM
+169 NLYSLNITNDILAM
-183 VFVNNERNMLVDIDT
+183 VFVNNEHNMLVDMDT
-198 KKEMYLGFDRYL
+198 KKEMYSEFDEYL
-210 RLSDRYIAIGYDNK
+210 RLSDRYIVISYDNK

-237 DNVRVDENLIIWNN
+237 DDVRVDENLIIWNN
-251 DNYMYI
+251 DNYMYV
-257 YNNKIYTDGTKINN
+257 YNDKIYTDGTKINN
-271 KYHMKSEGCKVGSKL
+271 KYYMKSEGCRVGSKL

-303 YDNDIIMGFNIDNSV
+303 YDNDIIMGFNIDNSI
-318 LYINGDVK
+318 LYINGNIK
-326 RASLFNKIGN
+326 KASLFSKIGN

-354 RDGKIILE
+354 KDGKLVLE

-377 DIDENISYF
+377 DINENISYF
-386 LDSNL
+386 LDGEL
-391 NIISDKFNYASC
+391 NVISDRFNYASC
-403 NNNNEYCIVSD
+403 NNNGYCIVSD
-414 NNYNRM
+414 NNYNKM
-420 LYRNGKLVTNN
+420 LYRNGKLITNN

-442 ITAKMLFNSFIYR
+442 ITAKMLFNSFIYK

-462 NIDYIE
+462 NIDYVE
-468 EVKIDND
+468 EVRIDTNEMIGKYELNNIRDKIDNN
-475 EMIDKYDLSS
+475 
-485 IHDKIEN
+485 KI
-492 NKVLFNKY
+492 LFNKY

-553 GIAGTYSDSFGDIK
+553 GIAGTYTDSFGDIK
-567 IRLKERSNNT
+567 IKLKERSNDT

-587 YSFNSNNLGT
+587 YSFNSNSLGT

-602 NGKYLVGKS
+602 NGKYSIGKS
-611 YNTTCDIVS
+611 YNTSCEIVS
-620 IDTNF
+620 IETNF

-659 CGSDEV
+659 YGSDEV
-665 REWYFNN
+665 REWYFDN

-684 YSKEKVDKII
+684 YSKEEVNKVI

-699 QTQVIRNGDDNI
+699 QTQVIRNSDDNI

-732 DNKFKYIIRSI
+732 DNKFRYIIRSI
-743 LSYRDDFN
+743 LSYRDDFSN
-751 SSKYKNELEEIM
+751 SKYKNELEEIM
-763 SDKDTIVNVFRDKF
+763 SDKDTIVSVFRDKF

-806 KLGVLLIEYD
+806 KLGVLFVEYD
-816 FNNNRV
+816 FDNNKV
-822 LDYSYMEVK
+822 LDYSYIEVK

>member
-1 MKKKKNKKKIILLL
+1 MKRKKNKKKIIFILLG

-20 LLIIIIIGI
+20 IMGIILLII
-29 ILFRIYNNKNKD
+29 YKDKD
-41 NNKEELN
+41 NNELN

-57 TNVNIYSNFYVKQ
+57 PDVFIYNNFYIKK
-70 NEDNIIVYNFDNN
+70 NEDNIMVYNFDND
-83 IIYKYDGKIDNYEVF
+83 IIYKYDGKIDGYEVF
-98 SDKYIL
+98 NDKYIL
-104 IDTGNEYMV
+104 MDTDNEYMV
-113 IDNTGNMIIKGT
+113 IDNTGNMIIKGI
-125 NGMSVHEVDTNT
+125 NGMSVPEMDTNI
-137 KYILVDNKIYDNEM
+137 KYILVDNKLYDNEM

-164 TFVNY
+164 IFVNY

-183 VFVNNERNMLVDIDT
+183 VFVNNERNMLADIDT

-237 DNVRVDENLIIWNN
+237 DDVRVDENLIIWNN
-251 DNYMYI
+251 DNYIYI
-257 YNNKIYTDGTKINN
+257 YNDKIYTDGTKIND
-271 KYHMKSEGCKVGSKL
+271 KYYMKSEGCKVGSKL

-294 DECMLYYEE
+294 SECMLYYEE
-303 YDNDIIMGFNIDNSV
+303 YDNDIIMGFNIDNSI

-336 YIKSYQYNEGLT
+336 YIKSYQYNDGLT

-354 RDGKIILE
+354 RDGKKVLE

-403 NNNNEYCIVSD
+403 NNNNGYCIVSD
-414 NNYNRM
+414 NNYNKM
-420 LYRNGKLVTNN
+420 LYKDGKVVTNN

-462 NIDYIE
+462 NIDYVE
-468 EVKIDND
+468 EVKIDAD

-485 IHDKIEN
+485 IHDKIDN

-531 NELTLLKKLKDLNI
+531 NELTLLRKLRDLNI

-567 IRLKERSNNT
+567 IKLKERSNDT

-587 YSFNSNNLGT
+587 YSFNSNSLGT

-602 NGKYLVGKS
+602 NGKYSIGKS
-611 YNTTCDIVS
+611 YNTTCDVVS
-620 IDTNF
+620 IETNF

-659 CGSDEV
+659 CGSNEV
-665 REWYFNN
+665 KEWYFNN

-684 YSKEKVDKII
+684 YSKEEVDKVI

-699 QTQVIRNGDDNI
+699 QTQVIRNSDDNI
-711 LLIVDSLI
+711 ILIVDSLI

-725 NGNEFLK
+725 NGNEFLN
-732 DNKFKYIIRSI
+732 DNKFKYIIRSM
-743 LSYRDDFN
+743 LDYRDDF
-751 SSKYKNELEEIM
+751 SASKYKTELEEIM
-763 SDKDTIVNVFRDKF
+763 SDRDTIVSVFRDKF

-796 YISIPCYKDN
+796 YISIPCYKDS

-816 FNNNRV
+816 FDNNRV
-822 LDYSYMEVK
+822 LDYSYIEIK

>member
-1 MKKKKNKKKIILLL
+1 MKKKKNKKKIILLV
-15 LLLIL
+15 LIL
-20 LLIIIIIGI
+20 LLIITIIGI

-41 NNKEELN
+41 NDKEGLN

-83 IIYKYDGKIDNYEVF
+83 IIYKHDGKIDNYEVF
-98 SDKYIL
+98 NDKYIL

-113 IDNTGNMIIKGT
+113 IDNTGNMIIKGI

-137 KYILVDNKIYDNEM
+137 KYILVDNKLYDNEM

-183 VFVNNERNMLVDIDT
+183 VFVNNERNMLADIDT

-257 YNNKIYTDGTKINN
+257 YNNKIYTDDTKINN

-318 LYINGDVK
+318 LYINDDVK

-462 NIDYIE
+462 NIDYVE
-468 EVKIDND
+468 EVRIDTD
-475 EMIDKYDLSS
+475 EMINKYELSN

-492 NKVLFNKY
+492 NKILFNKY

-743 LSYRDDFN
+743 LNYRNDFS

>member
-1 MKKKKNKKKIILLL
+1 MKKKKNKKKIILLV
-15 LLLIL
+15 LIL
-20 LLIIIIIGI
+20 LLIITIIGI

-41 NNKEELN
+41 NDKEEFN

-57 TNVNIYSNFYVKQ
+57 TNVNIYSDFYIKK
-70 NEDNIIVYNFDNN
+70 NDDNIIVYNFDNN

-104 IDTGNEYMV
+104 IDTDNEYMV
-113 IDNTGNMIIKGT
+113 IDNTGNMIIKGI

-137 KYILVDNKIYDNEM
+137 KYILVDNKIYAKDM

-169 NLYSLNITNNILAM
+169 NLYSLNITNNILVM
-183 VFVNNERNMLVDIDT
+183 VFVNNERNMLVDMDT

-251 DNYMYI
+251 DNYMYV

-286 VSDNEIKI
+286 LYDNEIKI

-354 RDGKIILE
+354 RDGKIVLE

-462 NIDYIE
+462 NIDYVE
-468 EVKIDND
+468 EVKIDTD

-485 IHDKIEN
+485 IHDKIDN

-743 LSYRDDFN
+743 LSYRGDFN

-796 YISIPCYKDN
+796 YISISCYKDN